1 MSDEDKALQE
11 VTEEISKIGA
21 ALEETRGQITELQ
34 KGQKR
39 FIDNVNEV
47 VSGELKE
54 QETRIIDE
62 IVPKIFSHQQMI
74 NLIKSNDETR
84 QMIERMNVESEE
96 KGIKVTEHKSAI
108 LDWMQHGL
116 SSDGISPDRGIS
128 DKTKEFFSSEPYQKE
143 VRRLQEDTDWKGGV
157 FITPQMSM
165 EVVKLANDEN
175 PLVPLCRNI
184 TIAGSN
190 SFKFPKRT
198 ALATATRTGEGGTGT
213 ESQSEYGDQEITAHN
228 LDVLTK
234 ATRDI
239 LADFTLT
246 ESFITEDAAE
256 AMGLKMGVEIIDGSA
271 GTGLEGITINADIAN
286 VTALE
291 SSGFTNTI
299 SPGDF
304 AEMYTTL
311 KTKYRAN
318 STWLFNSTSLGK
330 IMQMS
335 DSQGGFIWQQ
345 TLVAGPQS
353 FVLGRPYALMENL
366 DSPADD
372 TEPVFL
378 GDFTKAY
385 FVVNRT
391 PIEIIR
397 DPFTSKPNVEFLFVM
412 RNGGAVVLPEGIKK
426 LDIVAT

>member
-1 MSDEDKALQE
+1 MDKDEKVLKE
-11 VTEEISKIGA
+11 VNEQIGMIGT
-21 ALEETRGQITELQ
+21 ALEECRTNITDIQEKQ
-34 KGQKR
+34 KSLEASIPG
-39 FIDNVNEV
+39 EV
-47 VSGELKE
+47 
-54 QETRIIDE
+54 QQRQADIIDE
-62 IVPKIFSHQQMI
+62 LVPKIFESQQMTS
-74 NLIKSNDETR
+74 LIKSTDETR
-84 QMIERMNVESEE
+84 AMIERMNFESEE
-96 KGIKVTEHKSAI
+96 KGIKVDQHKAAV

-128 DKTKEFFSSEPYQKE
+128 DKTKEFFASEPYQKE

-165 EVVKLANDEN
+165 EVIKLANDEN

-184 TIAGSN
+184 NITGTN

-198 ALATATRTGEGGTGT
+198 ALASATRTGEGRTGT
-213 ESQSEYGDQEITAHN
+213 ESQSKYGDQEITAHN

-246 ESFITEDAAE
+246 ESFVTEDAAE

-271 GTGLEGITINADIAN
+271 GTGLEGITINGDIAS

-291 SSGFTNTI
+291 TVTNSI
-299 SPGDF
+299 STKDF
-304 AEMYTTL
+304 PAMYTTL

-318 STWLFNSTSLGK
+318 STFLFNSTSLGL
-330 IMQMS
+330 ILAFQS
-335 DSQGGFIWQQ
+335 TTGAFIWQQ
-345 TLVAGPQS
+345 TLADGPQS
-353 FVLGRPYALMENL
+353 TVIGRPYALMENL
-366 DSPADD
+366 DSPADN
-372 TEPVFL
+372 TFPVFI
-378 GDFTKAY
+378 GDFNKAY

-397 DPFTSKPNVEFLFVM
+397 DPFSSKPNVEFLFVM
-412 RNGGAVVLPEGIKK
+412 RNGGAVVLAEGIKK
-426 LDIVAT
+426 LNIVET